1 MRGRQSLA
9 LVAGLFFGTGSKLN
23 VDRTLGSIEGTVRDR
38 NGGSVAGASI
48 VVSGTTLAARSGS
61 DGKYVIAGI
70 PAGPVTVVARAIG
83 FQPVTT
89 NAVVRDGRVV
99 TVDFVLTAQAM
110 ALDEL
115 TVSDASQRHE
125 AAASRKVVN
134 AAPMPSV
141 AMRIRGVAAAAQDFN
156 TEEYRHF
163 GDNGWQSSVRQPLS
177 TFSIDVDAGSYSNVR
192 RFLREGHLPPKDA
205 VRVEEMLNYFR
216 YQYSDP
222 RGGDPFSIT
231 TELAEAPW
239 RPGHKLARIGLQ
251 GQRLSL
257 DELPATNLVFLIDV
271 SGSMQSP
278 DKLPLVKSA
287 FRLLVNELRDED
299 RVAIVVYA
307 GAAGLVLPST
317 SGGEKDRIL
326 SAIEGLEAGGSTA
339 GGAGIQLAYK
349 VARDHFI
356 REGNNRVILATD
368 GDFNVGASSEGDLV
382 RMIEDRRG
390 DGVFLTVLGF
400 GTGNL
405 KDNKM
410 EQLANKGNGH
420 YAYVDDLLE
429 AKKVFVHE
437 LGATLLT
444 IAKDV
449 KIQVEFNPA
458 RVRSYRLVG
467 YENRLL
473 ADRDFNDDTKDAGEM
488 GAGHSV
494 TALYEI
500 VPADGEGAG
509 EDDGSVDPL
518 KYQSRRPRESR
529 GSEDWF
535 TVKVRYKAPAGS
547 TSRLLERIVTQETR
561 SPSTD
566 FRFAASVAQF
576 GMLLRDSEFKGQSS
590 FGGVLALAR
599 GARGPDDEGYRAE
612 FIRLVETAAT
622 LSGKGRE
629 ISDRGEH

>member
-1 MRGRQSLA
+1 MRGRSTLA
-9 LVAGLFFGTGSKLN
+9 LVAGLFFGPGSDLN
-23 VDRTLGSIEGTVRDR
+23 LDRASGGIEGSVRDP
-38 NGGSVAGASI
+38 NGRPIAGASI
-48 VVSGTTLAARSGS
+48 VVAGTSLSARSDS
-61 DGKYVIAGI
+61 AGKYLISGV
-70 PAGPVTVVARAIG
+70 PAGAATLTARAIG
-83 FQPVTT
+83 FTPVTKQVT
-89 NAVVRDGRVV
+89 VREGRVAAM
-99 TVDFVLTAQAM
+99 DFVLAPQKLR
-110 ALDEL
+110 LDEL
-115 TVSDASQRHE
+115 VTSGAKADR
-125 AAASRKVVN
+125 AAQEGRV
-134 AAPMPSV
+134 AAPSPITRMSAAGQRSSMV
-141 AMRIRGVAAAAQDFN
+141 ANRDFN

-163 GDNGWQSSVRQPLS
+163 GDNGWQSSLRQPLS
-177 TFSIDVDAGSYSNVR
+177 TFSIDVDAGSYSNLR
-192 RFLREGHLPPKDA
+192 RFLRDGQLPPKDA

-216 YQYSDP
+216 YQYPEP
-222 RGGDPFSIT
+222 RRGEPFSVT

-251 GQRLSL
+251 AVRLSL
-257 DELPATNLVFLIDV
+257 DELPPTNLVFLLDV

-356 REGNNRVILATD
+356 RNGNNRVILATD
-368 GDFNVGASSEGDLV
+368 GDFNVGVSSEGDLV
-382 RMIEDRRG
+382 RMIEERRQ

-458 RVRSYRLVG
+458 RVKSYRLVG

-494 TALYEI
+494 TALYEL
-500 VPADGEGAG
+500 VPSDGGD
-509 EDDGSVDPL
+509 DDGAVDPL
-518 KYQSRRPRESR
+518 KYQRRDRRDRDPS
-529 GSEDWF
+529 GDWF
-535 TVKVRYKAPAGS
+535 TVKLRYKEPNGS
-547 TSRLLERIVTQETR
+547 TSRLLERVVAEETR
-561 SPSTD
+561 SPSVD
-566 FRFAASVAQF
+566 FRFAAAVAQF

-590 FGGVLALAR
+590 FAGVISLAR
-599 GARGPDDEGYRAE
+599 SARGPDEEGYRAE

-629 ISDRGEH
+629 ITEWEDRR